1 MKHNNQ
7 QKPLPLPL
15 KPSSENVRLN
25 KYIADCG
32 ICSRREADSLITAG
46 KIKVNGNTVTE
57 LGFKIQKDDKV
68 FYDGKRIYTERYVY
82 ILLNKPRGYITTTK
96 DPLERK
102 TVMELVEGATNER
115 LYPVG
120 RLDRNTSGLLL
131 LTNDGDLTN
140 SLIHPSKNVNKIY
153 AVDLDRQL
161 DKKDMLKIM
170 EGIELE
176 DGKVEIDEIDYTDI
190 NDKAK
195 IGIRLHSGKNRVI
208 RRLFES
214 LSYDVKKLDRVMFA
228 NLTKKNLPRGKWR
241 FLGDKE
247 VRLLKTQYQKEK
259 ARRQV

>member
-1 MKHNNQ
+1 MKHNNPP
-7 QKPLPLPL
+7 KSFTLPL
-15 KPSSENVRLN
+15 KPSSDNVRLN

-32 ICSRREADSLITAG
+32 ICSRREADSLISAG
-46 KIKVNGNTVTE
+46 KIKVNGQLITE
-57 LGFKIQKDDKV
+57 LGYKIQKDDKV
-68 FYDGKRIYTERYVY
+68 FYEGKRINPENYVY

-96 DPLERK
+96 DPQERK
-102 TVMELVEGATNER
+102 TVMELVSAATNER
-115 LYPVG
+115 IYPVG

-140 SLIHPSKNVNKIY
+140 ALIHPSKNVNKIY
-153 AVDLDRQL
+153 AVDLDRPL
-161 DKKDMLKIM
+161 AKNDMLKIM

-214 LSYDVKKLDRVMFA
+214 LTYDVKKLDRVMFA
-228 NLTKKNLPRGKWR
+228 SLTKKNLPRGKWR

-247 VRLLKTQYQKEK
+247 VRLLKTQFQKEM
-259 ARRQV
+259 ARR